1 MSQRN
6 GTSTLSSISM
16 TFQSLSPPCQE
27 NSREPRAWANRV
39 DEPGSRQ
46 SVWEGREGGKLRC
59 LSRENS
65 SSRNA
70 KVQRGETLRNS
81 SSLSQLFTPEEFLLS
96 FVGCSRRGKGVSRIS
111 ARGWQLTRATCE
123 NRSRVRKW
131 RPFLEK
137 LDGWARGK
145 TTTSCL
151 CGKTCRGGLGPRR
164 GDELAPFELQARGSI
179 GTSRSPEK
187 RREQH
192 RDDDE
197 DEGRRSEAR
206 AATVLHGRWI
216 LAWNTHATSSLLQ
229 SYNFGTC
236 LLYAYSMGM
245 NFRSTC
251 IRLITFLNS
260 MFCNIVCI
268 LKRFKVNFDN
278 FAFFAIAV

>member
-1 MSQRN
+1 MESFVVCREKIPRLETRKFKEVKRC
-6 GTSTLSSISM
+6 GT
-16 TFQSLSPPCQE
+16 
-27 NSREPRAWANRV
+27 PR
-39 DEPGSRQ
+39 P
-46 SVWEGREGGKLRC
+46 
-59 LSRENS
+59 
-65 SSRNA
+65 SRNYS
-70 KVQRGETLRNS
+70 RRRNS
-81 SSLSQLFTPEEFLLS
+81 CS

-216 LAWNTHATSSLLQ
+216 LA
-229 SYNFGTC
+229 
-236 LLYAYSMGM
+236 
-245 NFRSTC
+245 
-251 IRLITFLNS
+251 
-260 MFCNIVCI
+260 
-268 LKRFKVNFDN
+268 
-278 FAFFAIAV
+278 